1 MFFQWVTLFRRLLRH
16 SVPRNDK
23 LVFQKSGEDS
33 GGSFLDIACFLN
45 IICNANADFEW
56 QGGFKKTDWSYLNI

>member
-1 MFFQWVTLFRRLLRH
+1 MDTLFNRHLLRLLRH

-33 GGSFLDIACFLN
+33 
-45 IICNANADFEW
+45 EW
-56 QGGFKKTDWSYLNI
+56 ERVDKEVLLVYNPAVHILISSIRL